1 VSEEKKA
8 EWMIYQGKPKSAEE
22 IIKFPP
28 PPPWRTFTDHV
39 DRRGTTFRASQEQI
53 RLVNAALYLR
63 RPLLITGRPGV
74 GKSSL
79 AYSVAEELQLGT
91 VLRWSITSRSTLAE
105 GLYRYD
111 AIGRMQEV
119 QIHPKKIPDIGKY
132 LTLGPLGTALT
143 PRDNPQP
150 QTDESALEPD
160 KPRVL
165 LIDEIDKSD
174 IDLPNDLLNIFEE
187 GEFEIPELARIP
199 DAQQPVTVR
208 LYQSK
213 ETKAIHQGKVRC
225 KNFPFVV
232 MTSNGER
239 DFPAPFL
246 RRCLRMRI
254 EPPSVGE
261 LKAIVNAHLA
271 DYLEQLKKGK
281 EGDFVKGVDEK
292 VNSLVT
298 DFVDR
303 RDKKNEVLAND
314 QLLNAVF
321 LLTHD
326 LGANSETLEAL
337 QEAILRP
344 LENKD
349 S

>member
-1 VSEEKKA
+1 VTEEKRSD
-8 EWMIYQGKPKSAEE
+8 WMIYRGLSKPAEGHIE
-22 IIKFPP
+22 FPP
-28 PPPWRTFTDHV
+28 PPPWRTFSNQSE
-39 DRRGTTFRASQEQI
+39 RRGKTFRTSEEQI

-63 RPLLITGRPGV
+63 RPLLITGKPGV

-79 AYSVAEELQLGT
+79 AYAVAEELQLGT
-91 VLRWSITSRSTLAE
+91 VLRWPITSRSTLAE

-119 QIHPKKIPDIGKY
+119 QIHPQDIPDIGKY
-132 LTLGPLGTALT
+132 VTLGPLGTALT
-143 PRDNPQP
+143 PRDKS
-150 QTDESALEPD
+150 ESLSD

-199 DAQQPVTVR
+199 AAQQPVTVR
-208 LYQSK
+208 LFQTE
-213 ETKAIHQGKVRC
+213 ETKEIDFGKVSC
-225 KNFPFVV
+225 VNFPFVV
-232 MTSNGER
+232 LTSNGER

-246 RRCLRMRI
+246 RRCLRLKI
-254 EPPSVGE
+254 EPPSVEE
-261 LKAIVNAHLA
+261 LKEIVNAHLE
-271 DYLEQLKKGK
+271 DYLVSLKAGKAEALASDVDDKVNQLVI
-281 EGDFVKGVDEK
+281 DFV
-292 VNSLVT
+292 T
-298 DFVDR
+298 R
-303 RDKKNEVLAND
+303 RDTKNEVLAND

-321 LLTHD
+321 LLTHE
-326 LGANSETLEAL
+326 LGADTLTRERL